1 MLALLEV
8 AIGSCEPEVA
18 VAKVEQM
25 GSIWS
30 VGNHFP
36 IADEAKCIRWNS
48 RPAIVME
55 NTLLCAAARLM
66 ELQANM
72 QLTDDEWDALAKAV
86 MQRTGQYIQWRT
98 DDELKPE

>member
-1 MLALLEV
+1 LALLEV

-36 IADEAKCIRWNS
+36 IADEAKS
-48 RPAIVME
+48 S
-55 NTLLCAAARLM
+55 LSGY
-66 ELQANM
+66 
-72 QLTDDEWDALAKAV
+72 K
-86 MQRTGQYIQWRT
+86 
-98 DDELKPE
+98 LKRINWLE

>member
-1 MLALLEV
+1 LLALLEV

-30 VGNHFP
+30 VGNHSP

-55 NTLLCAAARLM
+55 NTLLCAATRLL
-66 ELQANM
+66 EVRANM
-72 QLTDDEWDALAKAV
+72 QLTEDEWDALAQTV
-86 MQRTGQYIQWRT
+86 IQDTGQYIQWRT